1 MDTTLKFTEAN
12 LFLMKMDGLCTVQV
26 LLYFFDI
33 KLNFLPCL
41 EIVNSIKPVE
51 QESFLESNSPD
62 ALALHAESD
71 LTTHDMYFMILV
83 EVLRN
88 HILTENAHFMNH
100 IE

>member
-41 EIVNSIKPVE
+41 KIVNSIK
-51 QESFLESNSPD
+51 
-62 ALALHAESD
+62 
-71 LTTHDMYFMILV
+71 LV
-83 EVLRN
+83 E
-88 HILTENAHFMNH
+88 
-100 IE
+100 